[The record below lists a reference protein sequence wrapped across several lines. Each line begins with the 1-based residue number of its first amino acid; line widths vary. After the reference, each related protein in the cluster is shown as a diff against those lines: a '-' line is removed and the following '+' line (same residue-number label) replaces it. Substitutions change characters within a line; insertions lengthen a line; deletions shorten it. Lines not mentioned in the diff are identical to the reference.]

1 MNIETKE
8 KKTRKKIVKAIIAL
22 NLLIYGVLI
31 IGKIMG
37 TSSNYGESILQ
48 KRSNDMIIKTNE
60 NYTTIVVPPY
70 LSEMPPYKINLK
82 DFKSNVFLK
91 ILPLLA
97 GIGFGIPV
105 FFLFESV
112 YNKKDVRIFI
122 ATLGIMLV
130 LRFCTDFTPN
140 KEDASLKN
148 IAMEYSLIDEQDLE
162 EFTELLESKKA
173 YEESQDLVKISIAK
187 TISEKENDIEFSA
200 TLVPTDKYI
209 TGSYIKTWK
218 TNQIP
223 AKEYFN
229 YIKAYAENS
238 GGEYIEHKN
247 LKERYIFKEHEFTTE
262 KEAQEYIDSL
272 GLSTDKYMEIIKK
285 DYNIKNITIKVPNT
299 AVATTETKLNELL
312 LKYILKKEKYNNIKY
327 ANTPMRIFM
336 RTKVYIPAD
345 GQGAPILPSES
356 VIRTE

>member
-112 YNKKDVRIFI
+112 YNKKDVRIFK

-162 EFTELLESKKA
+162 EFTELLESLIENA
-173 YEESQDLVKISIAK
+173 EELTDEEIKILLEEATK
-187 TISEKENDIEFSA
+187 TKE
-200 TLVPTDKYI
+200 
-209 TGSYIKTWK
+209 
-218 TNQIP
+218 
-223 AKEYFN
+223 
-229 YIKAYAENS
+229 
-238 GGEYIEHKN
+238 
-247 LKERYIFKEHEFTTE
+247 FKET
-262 KEAQEYIDSL
+262 
-272 GLSTDKYMEIIKK
+272 
-285 DYNIKNITIKVPNT
+285 
-299 AVATTETKLNELL
+299 
-312 LKYILKKEKYNNIKY
+312 LKI
-327 ANTPMRIFM
+327 MR
-336 RTKVYIPAD
+336 
-345 GQGAPILPSES
+345 EN
-356 VIRTE
+356 